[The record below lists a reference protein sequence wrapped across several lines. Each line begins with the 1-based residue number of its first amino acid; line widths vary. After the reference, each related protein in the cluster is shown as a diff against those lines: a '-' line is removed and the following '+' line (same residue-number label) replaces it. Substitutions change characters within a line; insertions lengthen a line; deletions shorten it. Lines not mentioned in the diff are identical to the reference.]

1 MSTKAESTKEM
12 KEIWGSPRN
21 LIAVGV
27 TGLVLVATI
36 VVAAFLLWRPEKPDT
51 SFIGQTLLP
60 LWATWVGTI
69 IAFYF
74 GKDNFEAATKSY
86 QDVIKSL
93 TPDDKIASISV
104 KDIMIPT
111 KDIVHLDLSKS
122 LEKSIVDE
130 ILENK
135 DFKTYNRFAFFDDSD
150 VVKHIIHKSTFT
162 YFLVKKVKESGVA
175 VESITLKAILEEN
188 EPSIKNMLD
197 YSLSF
202 VSINSNLLDAKKAM
216 DAIPECQDVFV
227 TQNGKRNEPVLGL
240 ITNNMI
246 LEKSKV

>member
-1 MSTKAESTKEM
+1 MSTKKEFTEEKKES
-12 KEIWGSPRN
+12 WGSPRN
-21 LIAVGV
+21 VIAVGV
-27 TGLVLVATI
+27 TGLVLLATVA
-36 VVAAFLLWRPEKPDT
+36 VAIYSVCFAKNPSTD
-51 SFIGQTLLP
+51 FIGQTLLP

-86 QDVIKSL
+86 RDVIKSL
-93 TPDDKIASISV
+93 TPEDKIASIAV
-104 KDIMIPT
+104 KEIMIPI
-111 KDIVHLDLSKS
+111 KDIVHMDLTKS
-122 LEKSIVDE
+122 LDKSIVDD
-130 ILENK
+130 ILENI
-135 DFKTYNRFAFFDDSD
+135 DFKTYNRFAFFDDLD

-188 EPSIKNMLD
+188 EPTIKNMLD

-216 DAIPECQDVFV
+216 EAIPECQDVFV
-227 TQNGKRNEPVLGL
+227 TQNGRRNEPVLGL